1 MILADKIVRLRKM
14 NGWSQEEL
22 ADRMHV
28 SRQAVSK
35 WEAAQTTP
43 DLEKILMLSKLFGV
57 STDYLLKDELEKEE
71 YTNDISDTSV
81 RCITMEDANK
91 YLDLRKWASVR
102 IALATMLCILSPV
115 CLILLGAASNISV
128 LPFNENFAVFCGL
141 AVLFVMITVAV
152 ALFLLVGAKH
162 SPYTFLEKEDFD
174 LAYGV
179 SGMVKEK
186 QKVLKDTY
194 TKCNIIG
201 VCLCI
206 LAPIVLIFGFFTVNP
221 LISAGFVSGML
232 LLISMAVGLFVWVGV
247 QWASMERLLREGEF
261 TPKKHKE
268 SALEETI
275 TRVYWLLITAGYLIW
290 SFLSGS
296 WGISWIVW
304 PIAGIIFAAI
314 REILHYLEN
323 KNAIV

>member
-1 MILADKIVRLRKM
+1 MILADKIIRLRKK

-57 STDYLLKDELEKEE
+57 TTDYLLKDELEAEVF
-71 YTNDISDTSV
+71 TDDTPDEAGRRV
-81 RCITMEDANK
+81 TMEEANL
-91 YLDLRKWASVR
+91 YLTHRKWASIR
-102 IALATMLCILSPV
+102 IALATMLCILSPI
-115 CLILLGAASNISV
+115 CLILMGAASDVSA
-128 LPFNENFAVFCGL
+128 LPFNENFALFCGL
-141 AVLFVMITVAV
+141 AVLLVMVAAAV
-152 ALFLLVGAKH
+152 VLFLLVGARH
-162 SPYTFLEKEDFD
+162 SPYAFLEEEEFQ

-186 QKVLKDTY
+186 QKAIKDTY

-206 LAPIVLIFGFFTVNP
+206 LAPIVLILGCFTVNT
-221 LISAGFVSGML
+221 LITAGLLSAML
-232 LLISMAVGLFVWVGV
+232 LLISIAVGLFVWVGV

-261 TPKKHKE
+261 APKKE
-268 SALEETI
+268 SPLEATV
-275 TRVYWLLITAGYLIW
+275 TTVFWLLVTAGYLSW
-290 SFLSGS
+290 SFLSDS
-296 WGISWIVW
+296 WGISWILW
-304 PIAGIIFAAI
+304 IIAGILFAAI
-314 REILHYLEN
+314 REILHYFEN
-323 KNAIV
+323 RQGQ